1 MEEVLTV
8 DNLLRG
14 LGMMPMPLLPMIIK
28 LVLAVLCGGVLGIE
42 RASKRRAAGVRTYSM
57 VALGAAVVM
66 ITGQLVA
73 GALWDP
79 ARMAAQVVS
88 GIGFIG
94 AGAIIVTGYHEIK
107 GLTTAAGLWASA
119 CMGLAVGAGYYA
131 MALAACALLFCVVHF
146 GGKLQDRMMSHI
158 RRTRLFVMLEGADA
172 MMAFLVLARDSR
184 MTVGDIEQIGGLGSS
199 QKTGVIFE
207 LKLPQGMSP
216 QEAFDLLSA
225 SSGVLYIES
234 I

>member
-1 MEEVLTV
+1 M
-8 DNLLRG
+8 DNLLRD
-14 LGMMPMPLLPMIIK
+14 LGMMPMAFWPMLTR
-28 LVLAVLCGGVLGIE
+28 LVLAIVCGGALGIE

-66 ITGQLVA
+66 MTGQLVA
-73 GALWDP
+73 GDLWDP

-107 GLTTAAGLWASA
+107 GLTTAAGLWAAA
-119 CMGLAVGAGYYA
+119 CMGLAIGAGYYA
-131 MALAACALLFCVVHF
+131 MALMACGLLVCVVYF
-146 GGKLQDRMMSHI
+146 GGKLQDRMMSRI
-158 RRTRLFVMLEGADA
+158 RRARFYVMLEGADA
-172 MMAFLVLARDSR
+172 MMAFLVLARDSG

-199 QKTGVIFE
+199 SKTGAIFD

-216 QEAFDLLSA
+216 QEAFDCLSG
-225 SSGVLYIES
+225 SPGVLYIER